1 MSNIDNQFQ
10 NLDDIPA
17 LKELSD
23 ETAAACSGGVRLV
36 AFDKPGFSGFKKRFG
51 QRNGN
56 SLDIRSVGGS
66 INNKISSLKVFGGNS
81 SLYKVTLFD
90 GRNFQGKRESFTVP
104 QGQGLSSLGN
114 FINNKTSSIKVR
126 PL

>member
-23 ETAAACSGGVRLV
+23 ETAAACSGGVTLV
-36 AFDKPGFSGFKKRFG
+36 AFNKRGFEGFKKQFI
-51 QRNGN
+51 QNGN
-56 SLDIRSVGGS
+56 KLDIGFVGGS
-66 INNKISSLKVFGGNS
+66 INNKISSFRVSGGNS

-90 GRNFQGKRESFTVP
+90 GRNFQGQRESFYVRR
-104 QGQGLSSLGN
+104 GKAKRFVGD
-114 FINNKTSSIKVR
+114 FINDRTSSIRVR
-126 PL
+126 PV